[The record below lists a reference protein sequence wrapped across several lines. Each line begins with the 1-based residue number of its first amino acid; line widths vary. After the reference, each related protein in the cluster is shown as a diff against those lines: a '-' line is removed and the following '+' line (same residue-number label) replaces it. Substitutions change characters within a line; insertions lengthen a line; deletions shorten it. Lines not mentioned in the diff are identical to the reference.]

1 MVRNPVPFLLSCG
14 DSSDAADNRFK
25 APLGKEYYLP
35 KALPPPTGDYS
46 SSSSSFMVV

>member
-25 APLGKEYYLP
+25 APLGKEHYLP
-35 KALPPPTGDYS
+35 KDLPHSGDYS